1 MVFKLNGKDVDT
13 ENLYSKDYILE
24 YLQENGEDDSTLA
37 HIREA
42 YSDSFGNEMMWHY
55 PISDGFNAGAFIVC
69 CKEGFLSL
77 PYNHMDAEVYE
88 ILDLEKASMHDV
100 DSMQYF
106 IDDWKLFSD
115 DLLAVMTDMLHILES
130 KD

>member
-1 MVFKLNGKDVDT
+1 MVYKLDGKDIDT
-13 ENLYSKDYILE
+13 EGLYSKDYILE
-24 YLQENGEDDSTLA
+24 CLEGLGADDSTLA
-37 HIREA
+37 LIREA
-42 YSDSFGNEMMWHY
+42 YQDKFGNELMWRY
-55 PISDGFNAGAFIVC
+55 PISDGYNAAAFIVC

-88 ILDLEKASMHDV
+88 ILDLEKASMHDT

-115 DLLAVMTDMLHILES
+115 NLLAVMTDMLHILEP